1 VFTERAYT
9 TPELKARTNTILRF
23 DDAAEARALLMRF
36 LLGYATGELRAC
48 GVSEEEL
55 HICFGAALLA
65 FPKPL
70 ERPS

>member
-1 VFTERAYT
+1 VTEADVVLWLQSH
-9 TPELKARTNTILRF
+9 P
-23 DDAAEARALLMRF
+23 AEARALLMRF

-48 GVSEEEL
+48 GVSEEV